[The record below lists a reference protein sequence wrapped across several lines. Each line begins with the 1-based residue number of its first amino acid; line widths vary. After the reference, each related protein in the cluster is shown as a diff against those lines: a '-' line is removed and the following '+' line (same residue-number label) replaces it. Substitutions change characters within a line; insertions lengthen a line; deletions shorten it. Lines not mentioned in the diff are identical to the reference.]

1 MAKVQVS
8 SVDPDEPPTK
18 EEEERSAAVTAR
30 QVARA
35 RHRSPNYPFINLER
49 AIERAKQIYEPDK
62 RHDVPI
68 AVASKNRWDYKYPGS
83 QCDQTVAALKAYG
96 LVDVNGVGDGRTIR
110 ISDRAYRILAGA
122 QDAPERIK
130 DAALAPVIHAELW
143 QKYSSQGIPA
153 NDLIRHYLLFDREN
167 GTFNDDVVDGV
178 IERFKD
184 TISFAKLIEGDKI
197 GEVDVQPKDG
207 DNDKTAKDGLP
218 SIFDRIFK
226 PVIQPLKPDV
236 LRKPEMQQPELNHD
250 TFTVPE
256 GPVDWRWPS
265 NIGRASFQ
273 DIKDWVMLQLRKMER
288 SIPKDAPEENKDQ
301 QH

>member
-1 MAKVQVS
+1 MAKAKTVS
-8 SVDPDEPPTK
+8 IDPDEPLTK
-18 EEEERSAAVTAR
+18 EEEELSAAVTAR

-35 RHRSPNYPFINLER
+35 RHRSPNYPFISLER

-62 RHDVPI
+62 RHEVPI

-96 LVDVNGVGDGRTIR
+96 LVDVNGAGDGRTIR

-130 DAALAPVIHAELW
+130 DAALAPLIHAELW

-197 GEVDVQPKDG
+197 SEADGKQKEVDKTPHKDG
-207 DNDKTAKDGLP
+207 TP
-218 SIFDRIFK
+218 SIFDRIFT
-226 PVIQPLKPDV
+226 PVIPPPKADV
-236 LRKPEMQQPELNHD
+236 QRKPEMQQTALNHD

-288 SIPKDAPEENKDQ
+288 SIPKDIPEENQDQ
-301 QH
+301 QK